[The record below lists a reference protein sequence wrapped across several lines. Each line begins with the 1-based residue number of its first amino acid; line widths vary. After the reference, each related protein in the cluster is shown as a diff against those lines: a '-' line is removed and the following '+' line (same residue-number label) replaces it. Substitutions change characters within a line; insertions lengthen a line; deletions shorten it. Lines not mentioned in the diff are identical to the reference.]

1 MYRALHGIAR
11 ISKEG
16 EVISGDNF
24 TFCQNTPG
32 QIVMSISDGMGSGQ
46 QAWEESRRVIEL
58 TEQLLA
64 AGYSPRSSLKLV
76 NTILLL
82 AGTEQHP
89 ATIDLCCIDLYSGV
103 LEAMKLGAVSTF
115 IISNQGVEQLEA
127 SEVPA
132 GVFHQVEPVLISKK
146 MWEDNWIIMISD
158 GVLDALPGEDKEGM
172 LKEFLESIPRR
183 TPQDMAH
190 RILEF
195 ASSFSPEARDD
206 MTVLTA
212 GIWKRK

>member
-1 MYRALHGIAR
+1 M
-11 ISKEG
+11 
-16 EVISGDNF
+16 
-24 TFCQNTPG
+24 
-32 QIVMSISDGMGSGQ
+32 
-46 QAWEESRRVIEL
+46 

-64 AGYSPRSSLKLV
+64 AGYSPRSALKLV

-89 ATIDLCCIDLYSGV
+89 ATIDLCCIDLYTGV
-103 LEAMKLGAVSTF
+103 LEAMKLGAVATF
-115 IISNQGVEQLEA
+115 VISDQGVEQLEA

-132 GVFHQVEPVLISKK
+132 GVLHQVEPVLLSKK
-146 MWEDNWIIMISD
+146 MWENNWVVMMSD

-190 RILEF
+190 RVLEF
-195 ASSFSPEARDD
+195 AASFSTEARDD